1 VDDAAMWNAM
11 FDLHL
16 SLGEK
21 VVRAVAVY
29 LFLVVALRLVG
40 KRELSQLNTLDFV
53 VLLAVANAVQNGLI
67 GADNT
72 VTGAVVGAVVLFG
85 VNSALAWVLF
95 RNSRLQRLVEGTP
108 TELIRDGVI
117 LQDALDREELTPEDL
132 LVEIQSAG
140 ADTFDDVQSASLLP
154 NGKVIVV
161 QKVSNQSSV
170 QYDDLKARLDHLT
183 RLVEGLPTR

>member
-1 VDDAAMWNAM
+1 MWNAM

-21 VVRAVAVY
+21 VIRAVVIY
-29 LFLVVALRLVG
+29 LFLVIALRLVG

-72 VTGAVVGAVVLFG
+72 VTGAVVGAVVLFA

-95 RNSRLQRLVEGTP
+95 RNARLQRVVEGTP
-108 TELIRDGVI
+108 TELIRDGRI
-117 LQDALDREELTPEDL
+117 LEDALDREELTRDDL

-140 ADTFDDVQSASLLP
+140 ADTFEEVQSASLLP

-161 QKVSNQSSV
+161 QKEVNQASV
-170 QYDDLKARLDHLT
+170 QYDDLRARLDHLT
-183 RLVEGLPTR
+183 ELVERLSPSTS